1 MKQYKDAQFI
11 YDCLAAQFKPDTV
24 TDVFPKKGIQFHN
37 TDKIWKVYTATFA
50 NPTVID
56 EVVSRGEKNIM
67 LFTHHPTPPK
77 KSLTQKYAI
86 LEEEYIKKLEEN
98 EITLFSYHIPL
109 DIYGPYAPSYTLG
122 KALGANV
129 YDSFYP
135 QDGADIGALCVCGLT
150 KASELAERLE
160 KLLGHEIRYYNYG
173 DDELQGGKFGILA
186 GGASNTHIYE
196 WLRDHGINTF
206 VTGVTAPVVEWTQNN
221 HANAKKFGVNIISG
235 THCSTEKFAPM
246 AMCEFFRNLG
256 VESEF
261 IDEEPNFGDL

>member
-1 MKQYKDAQFI
+1 MKQFKDAKFI
-11 YDCLAAQFKPDTV
+11 YEALEMQFKPETV
-24 TDVFPKKGIQFHN
+24 TDVFPVKGLQFHN

-56 EVVSRGEKNIM
+56 EVVSRGERNIM
-67 LFTHHPTPPK
+67 LFTHHPVPPK
-77 KSLTQKYAI
+77 TSLTQAYAI
-86 LEEEYIKKLEEN
+86 LEEEYIKKLEEH

-135 QDGADIGALCVCGLT
+135 QDGADIGALCICGLT
-150 KASELAERLE
+150 KVSELAERLE
-160 KLLGHEIRYYNYG
+160 AAVGHPVKCYAYG
-173 DDELQGGKFGILA
+173 EEELKGGKFGILA
-186 GGASNTHIYE
+186 GGASNPHIYE
-196 WLRDHGINTF
+196 WLKDHGINTF
-206 VTGVTAPVVEWTQNN
+206 VTGVTAPVVDWTKRN
-221 HANAKKFGVNIISG
+221 HENAKAHGINIVSG
-235 THCSTEKFAPM
+235 THSSTEKFAPK

-261 IDEEPNFGDL
+261 IDEEPNMEEL